1 MHGVIEEGYRADLIV
16 EHNVELKSVEA
27 LLPVLAPFPRC
38 RAVGRIHARQ
48 YDGSSG
54 RQKRWPEVKIIL
66 RADSGFC
73 RWKMLRWC
81 ESDQVNYIVGC
92 KDRRSHRS
100 PARFRALCARLSNM
114 IAVQN
119 QVEFEQAAN
128 QRLGSFTEQHR
139 RVLGR
144 DFVPRIAG
152 LLICYNIPAVDL
164 NGTGRTFVVSYQRI
178 TSFGSATPA
187 ERKFFG
193 DFHSETLQNY
203 RR

>member
-1 MHGVIEEGYRADLIV
+1 M
-16 EHNVELKSVEA
+16 
-27 LLPVLAPFPRC
+27 
-38 RAVGRIHARQ
+38 
-48 YDGSSG
+48 
-54 RQKRWPEVKIIL
+54 
-66 RADSGFC
+66 
-73 RWKMLRWC
+73 
-81 ESDQVNYIVGC
+81 
-92 KDRRSHRS
+92 
-100 PARFRALCARLSNM
+100 SNM

-152 LLICYNIPAVDL
+152 LLICYNFPAADL